1 MSKIEIV
8 EKSLII
14 EADDSNFIAFNKIIR
29 KNNGRKKLL

>member
-14 EADDSNFIAFNKIIR
+14 ETDDSNFIAFNKIFSI
-29 KNNGRKKLL
+29 KL

>member
-14 EADDSNFIAFNKIIR
+14 EADDSNFIALNKIFSI
-29 KNNGRKKLL
+29 K